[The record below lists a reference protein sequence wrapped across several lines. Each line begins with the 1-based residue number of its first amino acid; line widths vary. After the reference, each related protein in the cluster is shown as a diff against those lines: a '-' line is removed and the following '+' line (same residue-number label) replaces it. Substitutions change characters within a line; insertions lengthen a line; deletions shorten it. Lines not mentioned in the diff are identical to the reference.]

1 MIDRATLAAKGG
13 PLQKER
19 WGAAVD
25 SVGGQTLATVLAQ
38 TAANGA
44 VAACGLAG
52 GNDLPGSVFPFILR
66 GVALLGI
73 DSVYAAMPRRVAAW
87 NRLDRDLDRDLLAR
101 MTTVAGLSDVP
112 RLAPAI
118 VAGQVRGRVV
128 IDVAR

>member
-1 MIDRATLAAKGG
+1 MVDQLAA
-13 PLQKER
+13 PAAEPVSTVPRRWLDADADEVAAQAEDR

-25 SVGGQTLATVLAQ
+25 SVGGQTLANIVAQ

-87 NRLDRDLDRDLLAR
+87 NRLDRDLDREYQPGR
-101 MTTVAGLSDVP
+101 RHAGR
-112 RLAPAI
+112 RLVLP
-118 VAGQVRGRVV
+118 
-128 IDVAR
+128 D